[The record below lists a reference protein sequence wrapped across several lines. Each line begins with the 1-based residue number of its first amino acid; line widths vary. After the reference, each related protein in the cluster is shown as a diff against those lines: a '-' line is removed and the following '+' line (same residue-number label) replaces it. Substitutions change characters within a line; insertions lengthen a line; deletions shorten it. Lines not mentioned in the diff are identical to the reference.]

1 MTTMRRVYLPL
12 TEQQLT
18 ALRETRELADPASA
32 GFAVTDAV
40 RAEQAGTDDDEL
52 YEFAVTQAAAR
63 AALQADGVVVAAADI
78 ASSGVA
84 EEAGDGAASG
94 AVRVS
99 GPLPLKRFASFHLID
114 RGAAEDDPEAEVEL
128 SWFDATELDLLLD
141 VIGNS

>member
-1 MTTMRRVYLPL
+1 M
-12 TEQQLT
+12 LT
-18 ALRETRELADPASA
+18 AGGLM
-32 GFAVTDAV
+32 
-40 RAEQAGTDDDEL
+40 DDD
-52 YEFAVTQAAAR
+52 A
-63 AALQADGVVVAAADI
+63 
-78 ASSGVA
+78 A
-84 EEAGDGAASG
+84 EETGDGAVSG